1 MTNADPRSDEAAID
15 ETEPLYSVAE
25 TAERTGLSAHTLRY
39 YERAGLML
47 PVERVGEGAHRRYS
61 QKDLRFLQFLKRL
74 RATGM
79 PISEMQ
85 NYVTLVREGD
95 RTHEARRELLELH
108 ACRVRA
114 RIEELKQNLAGVEWK
129 IDNYRRLSLEEPAE
143 AGHGPC
149 DDPVLS
155 AAELGKGKIK

>member
-1 MTNADPRSDEAAID
+1 MTHAEPHTDEATTG
-15 ETEPLYSVAE
+15 ENEPLYSVAE
-25 TAERTGLSAHTLRY
+25 TAKIIGLSAHTLRY

-47 PVERVGEGAHRRYS
+47 PVERVGDGAHRRYS
-61 QKDLRFLQFLKRL
+61 KKDLRLLQFLKRL

-85 NYVTLVREGD
+85 TYMALVQEGD
-95 RTHEARRELLELH
+95 STHEARRELLELH

-114 RIEELKQNLAGVEWK
+114 RIEELKQSLTSVEWK
-129 IDNYRRLSLEEPAE
+129 IDNYRRLIREEPEDAGQE
-143 AGHGPC
+143 AC

-155 AAELGKGKIK
+155 AVELGKGNIK